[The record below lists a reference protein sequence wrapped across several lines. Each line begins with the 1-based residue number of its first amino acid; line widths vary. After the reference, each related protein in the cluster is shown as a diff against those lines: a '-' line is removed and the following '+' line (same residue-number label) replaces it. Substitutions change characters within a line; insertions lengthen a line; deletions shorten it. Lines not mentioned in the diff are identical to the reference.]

1 MGGVTDTAGKA
12 VGGESLSYPSNRKTS
27 TNPTT
32 QVSLKQLATLVC
44 PLFHTNYPPCY
55 YSPTPQLKPLIVSG
69 VGETAG
75 NTTKGATDTVGNTA
89 KGAGGAV
96 QDTTGGVTNTV
107 TEATG
112 QQQTGQ
118 NPLGLS

>member
-12 VGGESLSYPSNRKTS
+12 VGGKSSLSYFSNSKHRL
-27 TNPTT
+27 T
-32 QVSLKQLATLVC
+32 QTIQASLTQLATLVC
-44 PLFHTNYPPCY
+44 HPLHT
-55 YSPTPQLKPLIVSG
+55 THDVTLLLHQLKPPTVSG

-75 NTTKGATDTVGNTA
+75 NATKGATDTVGNTA

-96 QDTTGGVTNTV
+96 QGTTGGVSNTV

-112 QQQTGQ
+112 KQQSGQ